1 MNIYDFINSPDVAEY
16 CQSIEHVFNS
26 LEMAVIVALS
36 RKTMKEKHA
45 AWREIFT
52 QYPDMPISERP
63 RFSAQE
69 SLHGYLREL
78 IAHEINVY
86 KEFTMATTSV
96 VYRPDCFRYFDS
108 EKSFPVA
115 FLGCFSTVEKVI
127 KAVQQNL
134 EGIKGTVRMIYIVK
148 ETIDGNED
156 FLPHNGVWF
165 DYSGNPLYLDETFS
179 KHSKDQLDSVSIHI
193 PSTAFIELGQ

>member
-63 RFSAQE
+63 WFSAQE

-78 IAHEINVY
+78 VAHEINVY
-86 KEFTMATTSV
+86 DEFSATSTSIV
-96 VYRPDCFRYFDS
+96 FRPDCFRYYDS
-108 EKSFPVA
+108 VKSFPVA
-115 FLGCFSTVEKVI
+115 FLGCFSTVEKAI

-134 EGIKGTVRMIYIVK
+134 EGVKGTIRMIYIAK
-148 ETIDGNED
+148 EIIDGNEAS
-156 FLPHNGVWF
+156 LPLNGVWF

-179 KHSKDQLDSVSIHI
+179 KRTMEQLDSVFINS
-193 PSTAFIELGQ
+193 PATALIERG